1 MRVAARKLRVED
13 AAKLQA
19 LIVENFDAIEPG
31 LTVLDARLLLGHA
44 TIDVIG
50 VDALGTLVLCAV
62 GFSANEEMLLKAVE
76 AYSWCLEYPEGLV
89 RLYPGC
95 QLSEERP
102 PRLLFVVERMPD
114 AFQRKIKQLG
124 FPEVDCVEFRHLE
137 FDGVPTVYFESLLR
151 LRRSRMVDVDAATAP
166 ANGAGAATENV
177 ITMNGAS
184 ARALSVKPPKH
195 VTQAS
200 PDAAANGTRA
210 ADRVAPAREP
220 APVVSMVSRQATVPA
235 PWVDRPRPAT
245 EPVVLREP
253 EPLIVVPV
261 VETLA
266 AVEPEPDVVAA
277 ALELSIVPEPATKP
291 VTLPELPEVPVRT
304 FVVDAIPSMA
314 PAHVATAT
322 APAAERVSFKD
333 LATALLGATTATQE
347 TLVQVVAAAPQ
358 PNGAEPFALKAVRE
372 PITLEPV
379 LVEPIVAP
387 LELVLESSLVEKI
400 ETPQP
405 LVQSPAL
412 DEIVALAAA
421 PLPVEPFAPVAPVV
435 ESPKPPALTLETVAA
450 IAGPAPAARER
461 EVTESAKPAA
471 PPLPQGFEGLK
482 FPNDGV
488 LTRQWMEFLSQMSAS
503 K

>member
-1 MRVAARKLRVED
+1 MRMAAKKLRVED

-19 LIVENFDAIEPG
+19 LVVENFDAIEPG

-50 VDALGTLVLCAV
+50 IDAVGTLVLCAI

-89 RLYPGC
+89 RLYPSC

-137 FDGVPTVYFESLLR
+137 FDGVQTVYFESLLR
-151 LRRSRMVDVDAATAP
+151 LRRSRMVDADAPPTP
-166 ANGAGAATENV
+166 PSGAGSATENV

-184 ARALSVKPPKH
+184 SRALSVKPPKH
-195 VTQAS
+195 VAPAS
-200 PDAAANGTRA
+200 PDAALNGTRA
-210 ADRVAPAREP
+210 ADRVAPPREP

-235 PWVDRPRPAT
+235 PWVDRPRPAP

-253 EPLIVVPV
+253 EPLIVAPV
-261 VETLA
+261 VETFTA
-266 AVEPEPDVVAA
+266 AEPEPDVVAA
-277 ALELSIVPEPATKP
+277 ALELSIVPEPATEP
-291 VTLPELPEVPVRT
+291 VTLPEPPEVPFRP
-304 FVVDAIPSMA
+304 FAVDAIPSMV

-322 APAAERVSFKD
+322 TPFGERVSFKD
-333 LATALLGATTATQE
+333 LATALLGETTTTQE
-347 TLVQVVAAAPQ
+347 TLVQPH
-358 PNGAEPFALKAVRE
+358 GTEPLALKAVSE
-372 PITLEPV
+372 PIALEPIV
-379 LVEPIVAP
+379 VEPIVAP
-387 LELVLESSLVEKI
+387 LELVLESSRVETI

-412 DEIVALAAA
+412 DEIVALAAE
-421 PLPVEPFAPVAPVV
+421 LPVEPVAPVI
-435 ESPKPPALTLETVAA
+435 ESPRPPASTLETVGAVPA
-450 IAGPAPAARER
+450 PAPAARER
-461 EVTESAKPAA
+461 EVAEPAKPAA
-471 PPLPQGFEGLK
+471 PPPPQGFEGLK

-488 LTRQWMEFLSQMSAS
+488 LTRQWMEFLSQMSTS

>member
-50 VDALGTLVLCAV
+50 VDAVGTLVLCAV

-151 LRRSRMVDVDAATAP
+151 LRRSRMVDADVPTAP

-184 ARALSVKPPKH
+184 ARGLSVKPPKH

-200 PDAAANGTRA
+200 PDAATNGPRA

-220 APVVSMVSRQATVPA
+220 SPVVSMVSRQATVPV
-235 PWVDRPRPAT
+235 PRVDRPRPAT

-304 FVVDAIPSMA
+304 FAMDAIPSMA

-333 LATALLGATTATQE
+333 LATALFGATTATQE
-347 TLVQVVAAAPQ
+347 TLVQVVAAATP
-358 PNGAEPFALKAVRE
+358 PDGAEPLALKAVSE
-372 PITLEPV
+372 PIAFEPV
-379 LVEPIVAP
+379 VAEPIVAP
-387 LELVLESSLVEKI
+387 LELVLESSLAEQI

-421 PLPVEPFAPVAPVV
+421 PLPVEAVAPVI
-435 ESPKPPALTLETVAA
+435 ESPEPPALTLETVAA
-450 IAGPAPAARER
+450 IAGLTPAARER
-461 EVTESAKPAA
+461 EVAESVKPAA
-471 PPLPQGFEGLK
+471 PPVPQGFEGLK